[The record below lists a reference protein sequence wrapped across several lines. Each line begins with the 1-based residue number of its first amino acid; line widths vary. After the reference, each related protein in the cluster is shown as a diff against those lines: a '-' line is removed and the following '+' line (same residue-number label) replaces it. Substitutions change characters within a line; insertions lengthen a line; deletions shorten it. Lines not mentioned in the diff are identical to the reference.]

1 MTLQFDLQPEIYGTV
16 QPEPETLTVVVTG
29 PTNRP
34 GQVNVFIANNETYED
49 RVRVLV
55 KVGEAVM
62 NDSQYLLYDTEIIA
76 GHTVI
81 LSNIF
86 VNEGDQIIV
95 WSLQGATAF
104 TVSGT
109 AFVYS

>member
-1 MTLQFDLQPEIYGTV
+1 MSFSLEPEIYGTV
-16 QPEPETLTVVVTG
+16 QPEPATLTVVVTG
-29 PTNRP
+29 PTDRP
-34 GQVNVFIANNETYED
+34 GQVNVFIANNQTYED

-55 KVGEAVM
+55 KPSEEVIS
-62 NDSQYLLYDTEIIA
+62 DSQYLLYNTEIIA

-95 WSLQGATAF
+95 WSLLGATAF